1 MTLSEQEYVTEF
13 MQRYDENLQKA
24 KAEYQTIFTEQF
36 KAIANNK
43 ATISSKDVDAYA
55 KLLFKHFDANKN
67 GRLEANEL

>member
-1 MTLSEQEYVTEF
+1 MTPGNESKDLF
-13 MQRYDENLQKA
+13 IIR
-24 KAEYQTIFTEQF
+24 